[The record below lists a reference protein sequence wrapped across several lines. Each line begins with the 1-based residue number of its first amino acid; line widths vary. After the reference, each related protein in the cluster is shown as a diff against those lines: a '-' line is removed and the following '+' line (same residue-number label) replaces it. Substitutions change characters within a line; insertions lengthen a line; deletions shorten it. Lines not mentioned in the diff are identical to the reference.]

1 MERLSETIR
10 IREFKAVEKLPAF
23 AAELPQNSKN
33 MARDIEKLYSDIAT
47 KINWLLSNKLTIEA
61 HTSDDTLKA
70 VSYTHL
76 TLPTSDLV

>member
-33 MARDIEKLYSDIAT
+33 MARDIEK
-47 KINWLLSNKLTIEA
+47 
-61 HTSDDTLKA
+61 
-70 VSYTHL
+70 
-76 TLPTSDLV
+76 